1 MSRITLFV
9 DVILPLPVPG
19 LFTYRVPFDLNDQVE
34 KWKRVV
40 VQFGKKKI
48 YTAIVVNV
56 HEIPPNNYSVKYI
69 LSILDQHPVM
79 NSIQYEFWN
88 WMSSYYMCEP
98 GEVMNVAIPSALKLA
113 SETSIVLNPTYKLD
127 TDILNEKEFLIVEA
141 LDIHKKLT
149 LTEIENIVEQKKI
162 IPIIKGLIEKN
173 IVVVEEELK
182 ERYKPKKET
191 FIKIAKE
198 YQKEEKLQEVFSQ
211 LEKRAFRQLEVLMT
225 IISLSNFGQQKQI
238 EVKQTELTKNP
249 NFTIGII
256 NGLKKKGI
264 LEVYS
269 KITSRLEESLATY
282 LPEDIELSE
291 DQKTTF
297 DKIQNTF
304 EENKVTL
311 LHGVTSSGKTEIYI
325 KLIQQALDKGKQVLY
340 LLPEI
345 ALTTQIIN
353 RLRKYFG
360 SKVGVY
366 HSKYN
371 ENERVEIWNSV
382 LQNDVKKSNYQII
395 LGPRSALFLPYEN
408 LGLIIVDEEH
418 DYSYKQFDPAPRY
431 NARDAAVYL
440 GILHKANVLL
450 GSATPS
456 IESYYNTKIGKYAL
470 VDLTQRYGD
479 IQMPEI
485 LVADVKKETR
495 QKTMKSH
502 FSSFLIN
509 HIAEVLQEKK
519 QVILFQNRR
528 GFSLRLECETCN
540 WMPECK
546 NCDVTLIYH
555 KQINLL
561 KCHYCGYSRKVPERC
576 DSCGS
581 THIQMK
587 GFGTEKVEDELE
599 IFFPDARI
607 RRMDLDTTRSKHA
620 YQTIINDFEEGR
632 IDILVGTQMVTKGLD
647 FDNVSVVGI
656 LNADNMIH
664 FPDFRSYERS
674 FQLMAQVS
682 GRAGRKNKRGK
693 VIIQS
698 WNPYHSVIRDVIDHD
713 YQSMYNSQILERRN
727 FKYPPFYRLISIHLK
742 HKDSRLL
749 NEAAIDFAI
758 MLRDKL
764 GKRVLGP
771 EYPLIARIKNLY
783 IKNVLIKLEKD
794 EHLITYKKEI
804 ISVIDTFKQE
814 STHKS
819 VRIIIDVDPV

>member
-1 MSRITLFV
+1 MDRITLFV

-19 LFTYRVPFDLNDQVE
+19 LFTYRVPFELNAQIE

-48 YTAIVVNV
+48 YTAIIANV
-56 HEIPPNNYSVKYI
+56 HENPPKNYVVKYI
-69 LSILDQHPVM
+69 LSVLDQHPVM
-79 NSIQYEFWN
+79 NGIQYEFWK

-113 SETSIVLNPTYKLD
+113 SETSIVLNPEYKFD
-127 TDILNEKEFLIVEA
+127 TDVLNEKEFLVVEA
-141 LDIHKKLT
+141 LDIQKKLT

-173 IVVVEEELK
+173 IVAIEEELK
-182 ERYKPKKET
+182 QRYKPKKET
-191 FIKIAKE
+191 FVKIAGE
-198 YQKEEKLQEVFSQ
+198 YQSEQKLQEVFDQ

-225 IISLSNFGQQKQI
+225 IISLSNFGQQI
-238 EVKQTELTKNP
+238 ENEVKQTELTKNP
-249 NFTIGII
+249 KFTISTI
-256 NGLKKKGI
+256 NSLKKKGI

-269 KITSRLEESLATY
+269 KTTSRLDESFATD
-282 LPEDIELSE
+282 LPEDILLSE
-291 DQKTTF
+291 NQQIAFDQV
-297 DKIQNTF
+297 QQSF
-304 EENKVTL
+304 EKNKVTL

-325 KLIQQALDKGKQVLY
+325 KLIQLALDQGKQVLY

-353 RLRKYFG
+353 RLRKYLG
-360 SKVGVY
+360 SRVGVY
-366 HSKYN
+366 HSKFN

-382 LQNDVKKSNYQII
+382 LQNDVKESKYQVI

-440 GILHKANVLL
+440 GIIHKANVLL

-456 IESYYNTKIGKYAL
+456 IESYYNTKIDKYIL
-470 VDLTQRYGD
+470 VELNQRFGD
-479 IQMPEI
+479 IQLPEI
-485 LVADVKKETR
+485 LIADVKKESR

-509 HIAEVLQEKK
+509 HIAEVLKEKK

-528 GFSLRLECETCN
+528 GFSLRLECDTCN

-587 GFGTEKVEDELE
+587 GFGTEKVEDELA
-599 IFFPDARI
+599 IFFPDAKI

-620 YQTIINDFEEGR
+620 YQSIINDFEEGR

-647 FDNVSVVGI
+647 FDNVTVVGV

-674 FQLMAQVS
+674 FQLMSQVS

-693 VIIQS
+693 VIIQT

-713 YQSMYNSQILERRN
+713 YQSMYSSQILERRN
-727 FKYPPFYRLISIHLK
+727 FKYPPFFRLIGLHLK

-749 NEAAIDFAI
+749 NEAAKDLAI
-758 MLRDKL
+758 MLRNKL
-764 GKRVLGP
+764 GKRILGP
-771 EYPLIARIKNLY
+771 EYPLVARIKNLY
-783 IKNVLIKLEKD
+783 IKDILIKLERD
-794 EHLITYKKEI
+794 EHLGNYKKNI
-804 ISVIDTFKQE
+804 IAIIDSFRQE
-814 STHKS
+814 SSYKS

>member
-1 MSRITLFV
+1 MDRVTLFV

-19 LFTYRVPFDLNDQVE
+19 LFTYRVPYELNDQVE

-56 HEIPPNNYSVKYI
+56 HDSPPQNYAVKYI
-69 LSILDQHPVM
+69 LSVLDKNPVM
-79 NSIQYEFWN
+79 NGIQFQFWN
-88 WMSSYYMCEP
+88 WIAEYYLCEP
-98 GEVMNVAIPSALKLA
+98 GEVMNAAIPSAFKLA
-113 SETSIVLNPTYKLD
+113 SESRILIDPGFNGNLDGLND
-127 TDILNEKEFLIVEA
+127 KEFLIVEA
-141 LDIHKKLT
+141 LDIQKKLT
-149 LTEIENIVEQKKI
+149 LTEIENIVARKKV
-162 IPIIKGLIEKN
+162 IPLIKGLIEKN
-173 IVVVEEELK
+173 IVSVEEELK
-182 ERYKPKKET
+182 EKYKPKKET
-191 FIKIAKE
+191 FIKLAAE
-198 YQKEEKLQEVFSQ
+198 YKNEERLQSLFNQ
-211 LEKRAFRQLEVLMT
+211 LEKRAFRQLEVLMSV
-225 IISLSNFGQQKQI
+225 ISLSNFGQQPEK
-238 EVKQTELTKNP
+238 EVKQSDLTRNQD
-249 NFTIGII
+249 FTIGVIKS
-256 NGLKKKGI
+256 LVKKGV
-264 LEVYS
+264 LETYKKPV
-269 KITSRLEESLATY
+269 SRLDTGDASA
-282 LPEDIELSE
+282 LPEDIVLND
-291 DQKTTF
+291 DQEIAF
-297 DKIQNTF
+297 NQIQQAF
-304 EENKVTL
+304 KENIPAL
-311 LHGVTSSGKTEIYI
+311 LHGVTSSGKTELYI
-325 KLIQQALDKGKQVLY
+325 KLIKDTLDRGKQVLY

-353 RLRKYFG
+353 RLRMYFG
-360 SKVGVY
+360 NKVGVY
-366 HSKYN
+366 HSKYS
-371 ENERVEIWNSV
+371 ENERVEIWNNI
-382 LQNDVKKSNYQII
+382 LQGSMSKSNYRII
-395 LGPRSALFLPYEN
+395 LGPRSALFLPFN
-408 LGLIIVDEEH
+408 DLGLIIVDEEH
-418 DYSYKQFDPAPRY
+418 DYSYKQYDPAPRY

-440 GILHKANVLL
+440 ARLHKADVLL

-456 IESYYNTKIGKYAL
+456 IESYYNTKTGKYAL
-470 VDLTQRYGD
+470 IELNFRYGYV
-479 IQMPEI
+479 QLPEI

-502 FSSFLIN
+502 FTSFLLEHITKALNN
-509 HIAEVLQEKK
+509 HE

-528 GFSLRLECETCN
+528 GFSLRLECDTCN

-581 THIQMK
+581 THIHMR

-620 YQTIINDFEEGR
+620 YQTIINDFEERR

-647 FDNVSVVGI
+647 FDHVSVVGI

-682 GRAGRKNKRGK
+682 GRAGRKKKRGK
-693 VIIQS
+693 VIIQT
-698 WNPYHSVIRDVIDHD
+698 WNPFHSVIRDVIAHD
-713 YQSMYNSQILERRN
+713 YKAMYSSQILERRN

-742 HKDSRLL
+742 HRDSRLL
-749 NEAAIDFAI
+749 NEAAREFALL
-758 MLRDKL
+758 LRESL

-783 IKNVLIKLEKD
+783 IKNVLIKLERD
-794 EHLITYKKEI
+794 ENLGGYKKTI
-804 ISVIDTFKQE
+804 IKIINAFKRG
-814 STHKS
+814 SSYKS

>member
-1 MSRITLFV
+1 MDRITLFV

-19 LFTYRVPFDLNDQVE
+19 LFTYRVPAELNEQVE

-48 YTAIVVNV
+48 YTAIVANV
-56 HEIPPNNYSVKYI
+56 HDIPPKNYAVKYI
-69 LSILDQHPVM
+69 LSVLDQNPVM
-79 NSIQYEFWN
+79 NSIQFEFWN

-113 SETSIVLNPTYKLD
+113 SETAIVLNPIFKM
-127 TDILNEKEFLIVEA
+127 DIDALNEKEFLIVEA
-141 LDIHKKLT
+141 LDIQKKLT
-149 LTEIENIVEQKKI
+149 LTEIEHIVEQKKI

-173 IVVVEEELK
+173 IVVIEEELK

-198 YQKEEKLQEVFSQ
+198 YRSEGKLREAFNQ

-225 IISLSNFGQQKQI
+225 IISLSNFGQQQEK

-249 NFTIGII
+249 NFTISII
-256 NGLKKKGI
+256 NTLKKKGI
-264 LEVYS
+264 LEIYS
-269 KITSRLEESLATY
+269 KTTSRLDESFATA
-282 LPEDIELSE
+282 LPDDILLST
-291 DQKTTF
+291 DQQTACNQ
-297 DKIQNTF
+297 IQQFF
-304 EENKVTL
+304 EENNVAL
-311 LHGVTSSGKTEIYI
+311 LHGITSSGKTEIYI
-325 KLIQQALDKGKQVLY
+325 KLIKHILDQGKQVLY

-360 SKVGVY
+360 NKVGVY
-366 HSKYN
+366 HSRYN
-371 ENERVEIWNSV
+371 ENERVEIWNNV
-382 LQNDVKKSNYQII
+382 LQSDVKKTNYQVI
-395 LGPRSALFLPYEN
+395 LGPRSALFLPYKN

-418 DYSYKQFDPAPRY
+418 DYSYKQFNPAPRY

-440 GILHKANVLL
+440 ASLHKADVVL

-456 IESYYNTKIGKYAL
+456 IESYYNTKIGKYSL
-470 VDLTQRYGD
+470 IELNQRYGD
-479 IQMPEI
+479 IQLPEI

-502 FSSFLIN
+502 FSSFLMEHVTEALNN
-509 HIAEVLQEKK
+509 HE

-581 THIQMK
+581 AHIHMR

-607 RRMDLDTTRSKHA
+607 KRMDLDTTRSKHA
-620 YQTIINDFEEGR
+620 YQSIINDFEERR
-632 IDILVGTQMVTKGLD
+632 INILVGTQMVTKGLD

-682 GRAGRKNKRGK
+682 GRAGRKNKQGK
-693 VIIQS
+693 VVIQS
-698 WNPYHSVIRDVIDHD
+698 WNPYHSVIRDVIGHD
-713 YQSMYNSQILERRN
+713 YKAMYSSQILERRN

-742 HKDSRLL
+742 HKDTRLL
-749 NEAAIDFAI
+749 NEAAKEFA
-758 MLRDKL
+758 MLLREKL

-771 EYPLIARIKNLY
+771 EYPLVARIKNLY
-783 IKNVLIKLEKD
+783 IKNVLIKLERD
-794 EHLITYKKEI
+794 ETLAGYKKDI
-804 ISVIDTFKQE
+804 INIIDTFKRE
-814 STHKS
+814 SSYKS
-819 VRIIIDVDPV
+819 VKIIIDVDPV

>member
-1 MSRITLFV
+1 MDRITLFV

-19 LFTYRVPFDLNDQVE
+19 LFTYRVPVELNDPVA

-56 HEIPPNNYSVKYI
+56 HEIPPKNYAVKYI
-69 LSILDQHPVM
+69 LSILDQNPVM
-79 NSIQYEFWN
+79 NSIQFEFWN

-113 SETSIVLNPTYKLD
+113 SETSIVLNPTYKMD
-127 TDILNEKEFLIVEA
+127 TDVLNEKEFLIVEA
-141 LDIHKKLT
+141 LDIQKKLT
-149 LTEIENIVEQKKI
+149 LTEIEQIIEQKKI
-162 IPIIKGLIEKN
+162 IPIIKGLIEKD
-173 IVVVEEELK
+173 IAVIEEELK
-182 ERYKPKKET
+182 VRYKPRKET
-191 FIKIAKE
+191 FIKIARE
-198 YQKEEKLQEVFSQ
+198 YRSEEKLQEVFNQ

-225 IISLSNFGQQKQI
+225 IISLSNFGQQQEK

-249 NFTIGII
+249 NFTISTI
-256 NGLKKKGI
+256 NTLKKKGI
-264 LEVYS
+264 LEVYT
-269 KITSRLEESLATY
+269 KTTSRLDESFATD
-282 LPEDIELSE
+282 LPENIILSA
-291 DQKTTF
+291 DQQTAL
-297 DKIQNTF
+297 DQIQHSF
-304 EENKVTL
+304 EENKAAL

-325 KLIQQALDKGKQVLY
+325 KLIKNVLDQGKQVLY

-360 SKVGVY
+360 NMVGVY
-366 HSKYN
+366 HSRYN
-371 ENERVEIWNSV
+371 ENERVEIWNNV
-382 LQNDVKKSNYQII
+382 LQSDVKKTNYQVI
-395 LGPRSALFLPYEN
+395 LGPRSALFLPYKN

-440 GILHKANVLL
+440 GSLHKADVVL

-456 IESYYNTKIGKYAL
+456 IESYYNTKIGKYSL
-470 VDLTQRYGD
+470 IELNKRYGD
-479 IQMPEI
+479 IQLPEI
-485 LVADVKKETR
+485 LVADIKKETS

-502 FSSFLIN
+502 FSSFLFN
-509 HIAEVLQEKK
+509 HVTEALQQQK

-528 GFSLRLECETCN
+528 GFSLRLECEICS

-555 KQINLL
+555 KQINVL

-581 THIQMK
+581 MHIHMK

-599 IFFPDARI
+599 IFFPEERI

-620 YQTIINDFEEGR
+620 YQSIINDFEEGR

-698 WNPYHSVIRDVIDHD
+698 WNPYHSVIRDVIGHD
-713 YQSMYNSQILERRN
+713 YKSMYSSQILERRN
-727 FKYPPFYRLISIHLK
+727 FKYPPFYRLLSIHLK
-742 HKDSRLL
+742 HKDTRLL
-749 NEAAIDFAI
+749 NEAAKEFA
-758 MLRDKL
+758 MLLREKL

-771 EYPLIARIKNLY
+771 EYPLVARIKNLY
-783 IKNVLIKLEKD
+783 IKDILIKLERD
-794 EHLITYKKEI
+794 EHLGSYKKDI
-804 ISVIDTFKQE
+804 ISIIDTFKRE
-814 STHKS
+814 SSYKS
-819 VRIIIDVDPV
+819 VRVIIDVDPV

>member
-1 MSRITLFV
+1 MDRTTLFV

-34 KWKRVV
+34 KWKRAV

-48 YTAIVVNV
+48 YTAIVANV
-56 HEIPPNNYSVKYI
+56 HEVPPNNYSVKYI
-69 LSILDQHPVM
+69 LSVLDKKPVM
-79 NSIQYEFWN
+79 NSIQFEFWN

-113 SETSIVLNPTYKLD
+113 SETSIVLNPGFDKNVD
-127 TDILNEKEFLIVEA
+127 GLNEKEFLVVEA
-141 LDIHKKLT
+141 LDIQNKLT

-162 IPIIKGLIEKN
+162 IPIIKGLIEKD
-173 IVVVEEELK
+173 IVIIEEELK
-182 ERYKPKKET
+182 ERYKPRKET
-191 FIKIAKE
+191 FVKIAKPYRSE
-198 YQKEEKLQEVFSQ
+198 DKLQEVFNQ

-225 IISLSNFGQQKQI
+225 IISLSNFGQQQEK

-249 NFTIGII
+249 NFTISIV
-256 NGLKKKGI
+256 NSLEKKGI
-264 LEVYS
+264 LEVY
-269 KITSRLEESLATY
+269 KKTTSRLNDSFATNI
-282 LPEDIELSE
+282 PEDIELSD
-291 DQKTTF
+291 DQQTALNQ
-297 DKIQNTF
+297 IEESF
-304 EENKVTL
+304 EENKVCL
-311 LHGVTSSGKTEIYI
+311 LHGVTSSGKTEVYI
-325 KLIQQALDKGKQVLY
+325 KLIQQELDQGKQVLY

-360 SKVGVY
+360 NKVGVY
-366 HSKYN
+366 HSRYN
-371 ENERVEIWNSV
+371 ENERVEVWNNV
-382 LQNDVKKSNYQII
+382 LQSEVKKTNYQII
-395 LGPRSALFLPYEN
+395 LGPRSALFLPYKN
-408 LGLIIVDEEH
+408 LGLIIIDEEH

-456 IESYYNTKIGKYAL
+456 IESYFNTKIGKYSL
-470 VDLTQRYGD
+470 VELNQRYGD

-485 LVADVKKETR
+485 LVADIKKETR
-495 QKTMKSH
+495 QRTMKSH
-502 FSSFLIN
+502 FSSFLLN
-509 HIAEVLQEKK
+509 HISEALQEKK

-528 GFSLRLECETCN
+528 GFSLRLECDICN

-561 KCHYCGYSRKVPERC
+561 KCHYCGYSRRVPERC

-599 IFFPDARI
+599 IFFPEARI

-620 YQTIINDFEEGR
+620 YQNIINDFEEGR
-632 IDILVGTQMVTKGLD
+632 IEILVGTQMVTKGLD

-682 GRAGRKNKRGK
+682 GRAGRKNKRGR

-698 WNPYHSVIRDVIDHD
+698 WNPYHSVIRDVIDHN
-713 YQSMYNSQILERRN
+713 YQSMYSSQILERRN

-742 HKDSRLL
+742 HKDLRLL
-749 NEAAIDFAI
+749 NEAAKDFAI
-758 MLRDKL
+758 LLRNKL

-771 EYPLIARIKNLY
+771 EYPLIARIKNFY
-783 IKNVLIKLEKD
+783 IKNILIKLERD
-794 EHLITYKKEI
+794 EHLSGYKKDI
-804 ISVIDTFKQE
+804 ISIIDSFKQE
-814 STHKS
+814 SSYKS

>member
-1 MSRITLFV
+1 MSRTTLFV
-9 DVILPLPVPG
+9 DVIMPLPVPG
-19 LFTYRVPFDLNDQVE
+19 LFTYRVPFELNDQID

-48 YTAIVVNV
+48 YTAIVTKV
-56 HEIPPNNYSVKYI
+56 HLIPPKNYSVKYI
-69 LSILDQHPVM
+69 LAILDNKPIM
-79 NSIQYEFWN
+79 NNIQFEFWN

-127 TDILNEKEFLIVEA
+127 SDILNEKEFLIVEA
-141 LDIHKKLT
+141 LDIQKKLT

-162 IPIIKGLIEKN
+162 IPIIKGLIEKE

-182 ERYKPKKET
+182 ERYKPRKET
-191 FIKIAKE
+191 FVKIARE
-198 YQKEEKLQEVFSQ
+198 YHSEKKLQEVFNL

-225 IISLSNFGQQKQI
+225 IISLSNFGQQNEI
-238 EVKQTELTKNP
+238 EVRQTGITKNP
-249 NFTIGII
+249 NFTISII
-256 NGLKKKGI
+256 NSLKKKGI
-264 LEVYS
+264 IEVNS
-269 KITSRLEESLATY
+269 RTTSRLDESFATD
-282 LPEDIELSE
+282 LPENIVLSTNQE
-291 DQKTTF
+291 TALN
-297 DKIQNTF
+297 KINSSF
-304 EENKVTL
+304 KENKVCL

-325 KLIQQALDKGKQVLY
+325 NLIKQTIDKGKQVLY

-353 RLRKYFG
+353 RLSKYFG
-360 SKVGVY
+360 NKVGVY
-366 HSKYN
+366 HSRYN
-371 ENERVEIWNSV
+371 ENERVEIWDNV
-382 LQNDVKKSNYQII
+382 LQSDVKKTNYQII
-395 LGPRSALFLPYEN
+395 LGPRSALFLPYNN
-408 LGLIIVDEEH
+408 LGLIIIDEEH
-418 DYSYKQFDPAPRY
+418 DYSYKQFNPAPRY

-440 GILHKANVLL
+440 GILHKSNVLL

-456 IESYYNTKIGKYAL
+456 VESYYNTKVGRYFL
-470 VDLTQRYGD
+470 VELNKRYGD
-479 IQMPEI
+479 IQLPEI

-509 HIAEVLQEKK
+509 HIHVALQEKK

-555 KQINLL
+555 KQINQL

-581 THIQMK
+581 AHIHMK
-587 GFGTEKVEDELE
+587 GFGTEKVEDELG

-620 YQTIINDFEEGR
+620 YQNIINDFEEGR
-632 IDILVGTQMVTKGLD
+632 IEILVGTQMVTKGLD

-693 VIIQS
+693 VIIQA

-713 YQSMYNSQILERRN
+713 YQSMYSSQILERRN
-727 FKYPPFYRLISIHLK
+727 FKYPPFYRLIGIHLK
-742 HKDSRLL
+742 NKDSRLL
-749 NEAAIDFAI
+749 NEAAKDFAI
-758 MLRDKL
+758 LLRNRL
-764 GKRVLGP
+764 GNRVLGP
-771 EYPLIARIKNLY
+771 EYPLVARIKNLY
-783 IKNVLIKLEKD
+783 IKNVLIKLERD
-794 EHLITYKKEI
+794 EQLGDYKKKI
-804 ISVIDTFKQE
+804 INIIDGFKRE
-814 STHKS
+814 SSYKS
-819 VRIIIDVDPV
+819 IRIILDVDPV

>member
-1 MSRITLFV
+1 MDRKTLFV

-19 LFTYRVPFDLNDQVE
+19 LFTYRVPYDMNKSIE

-48 YTAIVVNV
+48 YTAIVANV
-56 HEIPPNNYSVKYI
+56 HEVPPKNYAVKYL
-69 LSILDQHPVM
+69 LSILDEKPIM
-79 NSIQYEFWN
+79 NSIQFEFWN
-88 WMSSYYMCEP
+88 WMSTYYMCEP

-113 SETSIVLNPTYKLD
+113 SETSIVLNPAYKMD
-127 TDILNEKEFLIVEA
+127 TDVLNEKEFLIVEA
-141 LDIHKKLT
+141 LDIQKKLT
-149 LTEIENIVEQKKI
+149 LTEIENIAEQKKI
-162 IPIIKGLIEKN
+162 IPIVKGLIEKD
-173 IVVVEEELK
+173 IVVIEEELR
-182 ERYKPKKET
+182 ERYKPRKET
-191 FIKIAKE
+191 FIKIAKK
-198 YQKEEKLQEVFSQ
+198 YRSEEKLQQVFNE

-225 IISLSNFGQQKQI
+225 IISLSNFGQAIEK
-238 EVKQTELTKNP
+238 EVKQTALTKNP
-249 NFTIGII
+249 NFTIGTI
-256 NGLKKKGI
+256 NSLKKKGI
-264 LEVYS
+264 IEIH
-269 KITSRLEESLATY
+269 KKTTSRLDESYATAVS
-282 LPEDIELSE
+282 EDILLSP
-291 DQKTTF
+291 DQQTAF
-297 DKIQNTF
+297 DQIEQSF
-304 EENKVTL
+304 EKNNVTL
-311 LHGVTSSGKTEIYI
+311 MFGVTSSGKTEVYI
-325 KLIQQALDKGKQVLY
+325 KLIQKVLDEGKQVLY

-353 RLRKYFG
+353 RLTKYFG
-360 SKVGVY
+360 NKVGVY

-371 ENERVEIWNSV
+371 QNERVEIWNYV
-382 LQNDVKKSNYQII
+382 LQSDIKKSNYQVI
-395 LGPRSALFLPYEN
+395 LGPRSALFLPYNN

-440 GILHKANVLL
+440 GILHKSNVLL
-450 GSATPS
+450 GSATPAV
-456 IESYYNTKIGKYAL
+456 ESYYNTKIGKYAL
-470 VDLTQRYGD
+470 VQLNQRYGD
-479 IQMPEI
+479 MQMPEI

-502 FSSFLIN
+502 FSSFLLS
-509 HIAEVLQEKK
+509 HIAEALQEKK

-581 THIQMK
+581 AHIHMK
-587 GFGTEKVEDELE
+587 GFGTEKVEDELG
-599 IFFPDARI
+599 IFFPDAQI
-607 RRMDLDTTRSKHA
+607 KRMDLDTTRSKNA
-620 YQTIINDFEEGR
+620 YQSIINDFEEGR
-632 IDILVGTQMVTKGLD
+632 IEILVGTQMVTKGLD

-664 FPDFRSYERS
+664 FPDYRSYERS

-693 VIIQS
+693 VIIQT

-713 YQSMYNSQILERRN
+713 YQSMYSSQILERRN
-727 FKYPPFYRLISIHLK
+727 FKYPPFYRLISLHLK

-749 NEAAIDFAI
+749 NEAAKEFAI
-758 MLRDKL
+758 LLRNKL
-764 GKRVLGP
+764 GKRILGP
-771 EYPLIARIKNLY
+771 EYPLVARIKNFY
-783 IKNVLIKLEKD
+783 IKNILIKLERD
-794 EHLITYKKEI
+794 EHLSAYKKDILSI
-804 ISVIDTFKQE
+804 IDSFKQE
-814 STHKS
+814 SSYKS
-819 VRIIIDVDPV
+819 VKIIIDVDPV

>member
-19 LFTYRVPFDLNDQVE
+19 LFTYRVPFELNDQVE
-34 KWKRVV
+34 QWKRVV

-48 YTAIVVNV
+48 YTAIVTKV
-56 HEIPPNNYSVKYI
+56 HEIPPKNYAVKYI
-69 LSILDQHPVM
+69 LSILDQKPVM
-79 NSIQYEFWN
+79 NNIQFEFWN
-88 WMSSYYMCEP
+88 WISSYYMCEP

-113 SETSIVLNPTYKLD
+113 SETSIVLNPDYNK
-127 TDILNEKEFLIVEA
+127 DIDGLNEKEFLIVEA
-141 LDIHKKLT
+141 LDIQKKLT

-162 IPIIKGLIEKN
+162 IPIIKGLIEKDI
-173 IVVVEEELK
+173 IVIEEELK
-182 ERYKPKKET
+182 SRYKPKKET
-191 FIKIAKE
+191 FIKIAKDFRSE
-198 YQKEEKLQEVFSQ
+198 KKLQEVFNQ
-211 LEKRAFRQLEVLMT
+211 LEKKAFRQLEVLMT
-225 IISLSNFGQQKQI
+225 IISLSNFGQNQEKEI
-238 EVKQTELTKNP
+238 KQTALTKNP
-249 NFTIGII
+249 KFTISTIKALKDKGII
-256 NGLKKKGI
+256 
-264 LEVYS
+264 ETCS
-269 KITSRLEESLATY
+269 KTTSRLEKSFATA
-282 LPEDIELSE
+282 LPEDIELSP
-291 DQKTTF
+291 DQQLAYDQINESF
-297 DKIQNTF
+297 QSHGP
-304 EENKVTL
+304 TL

-325 KLIQQALDKGKQVLY
+325 KLIEQALEKGKQVLY

-360 SKVGVY
+360 NKVGVY

-371 ENERVEIWNSV
+371 ENERVEIWNNV
-382 LQNDVKKSNYQII
+382 LQSDVKETNYQII
-395 LGPRSALFLPYEN
+395 LGPRSALFLPYKN

-418 DYSYKQFDPAPRY
+418 DYSYKQYDPAPRY

-440 GILHKANVLL
+440 GILHKAKVLL

-456 IESYYNTKIGKYAL
+456 IESYFNTKVGKYSL
-470 VDLTQRYGD
+470 VELNQRYGD
-479 IQMPEI
+479 IQLPEI
-485 LVADVKKETR
+485 LVADIKKETR

-502 FSSFLIN
+502 FSSFLLN
-509 HIAEVLQEKK
+509 HIHEVLHEKK

-581 THIQMK
+581 THIRMQ
-587 GFGTEKVEDELE
+587 GFGTEKVEDELA
-599 IFFPDARI
+599 IFFPEARI

-620 YQTIINDFEEGR
+620 YQSIINDFEEGR

-682 GRAGRKNKRGK
+682 GRAGRKNARGK

-713 YQSMYNSQILERRN
+713 YQSMYSSQILERRN
-727 FKYPPFYRLISIHLK
+727 FKYPPFYRLINLHLK

-749 NEAAIDFAI
+749 NEAAKDFAI
-758 MLRDKL
+758 LLRDKL

-771 EYPLIARIKNLY
+771 EYPLIARIKNYY
-783 IKNVLIKLEKD
+783 IKNILIKLEKD
-794 EHLITYKKEI
+794 EHLSGYKKDI
-804 ISVIDTFKQE
+804 ISIIDTFKQE
-814 STHKS
+814 SSYKS